1 MYDHVF
7 TIAYFFLLLVVLLFR
22 SYLWLIGEL
31 LFISIFF
38 SVSHLIFDL
47 TSLHGYIREFSKEKE
62 KSESR
67 NDFQKLRKKKQ
78 QEEDLEGYMEWLTIA
93 EDLGALTRDQDPRGN
108 AIQVDVGKHKG
119 DPVVMGLLKST
130 MFPLQQV
137 LEGIPSVKRSWKSLL
152 YFKIIRIPRITCSCV
167 HCLTNSKT
175 LWFSV
180 WFFPSF
186 SFCSV
191 LLVLMGFETWDFVTA
206 VSVLC
211 ATLPQY

>member
-1 MYDHVF
+1 MR
-7 TIAYFFLLLVVLLFR
+7 TLLLVVLLFV

-47 TSLHGYIREFSKEKE
+47 TTSLLHGYIREFSKEKE

-93 EDLGALTRDQDPRGN
+93 EDLGALTRDTDPRGN

-137 LEGIPSVKRSWKSLL
+137 LEGSPSSEKKLDFVSLVQKNV
-152 YFKIIRIPRITCSCV
+152 KIIIIEFHATCSCV
-167 HCLTNSKT
+167 H
-175 LWFSV
+175 
-180 WFFPSF
+180 
-186 SFCSV
+186 
-191 LLVLMGFETWDFVTA
+191 
-206 VSVLC
+206 
-211 ATLPQY
+211 Y